1 MDQKPQDGMRSQKS
15 TRDVLPLMDPWAH
28 PPIESGL
35 EVAPPSEYDTQYVNL
50 VDEGDKEAVNQDGK
64 EVVVPPA
71 HLSGGQTSVKDRR
84 LCGLRRRSFWT
95 LLAAATFL
103 IALGIGLG
111 VGLSS
116 RDSQGSS
123 PSSTAN
129 PSTSST
135 PNQSSATASSDPLKI
150 GGGLDES
157 YYSNSGAWNGSA
169 TSRAF
174 QNFAEDFEDALPN
187 RVLETVLYYQHHS
200 GEIRWLRQTAN
211 KTQTWQPGPS
221 DTLVVASDAK
231 SSTPM
236 TTVHIFENNT
246 AYWHVFCRCTFYVVA
261 RSGCYTRDIANSS
274 TRR

>member
-1 MDQKPQDGMRSQKS
+1 MDQKPQDGTRSQKS
-15 TRDVLPLMDPWAH
+15 TRDVLPLLDPWAH
-28 PPIESGL
+28 PPIDSGL

-50 VDEGDKEAVNQDGK
+50 VDEGDKEAIHQDGK
-64 EVVVPPA
+64 EVVAAPV
-71 HLSGGQTSVKDRR
+71 HLSREQTSTKNHRR

-95 LLAAATFL
+95 LLAAAIFL

-129 PSTSST
+129 STSST
-135 PNQSSATASSDPLKI
+135 PSQPSATDSSDLLKI
-150 GGGLDES
+150 GGALDES
-157 YYSNSGAWNGSA
+157 YYSTSGAWNGSA
-169 TSRAF
+169 TSRAY

-187 RVLETVLYYQHHS
+187 RQLETVIYYQHHS

-211 KTQTWQPGPS
+211 KTQTWQPGPP

-231 SSTPM
+231 NSTPM

-246 AYWHVFCRCTFYVVA
+246 AYWHVFCRSTLYLA
-261 RSGCYTRDIANSS
+261 ANSS
-274 TRR
+274 LPNTHRTNSPVRR